1 MRIGMSPQ
9 AANTRVGGQK
19 RRSRGLVWSTCS
31 SPTPAHDYTH
41 LSLCLSIASASKSV
55 NATFSSGPCL
65 TALPS
70 FILHGEEGPAR
81 GLAARSHNIHL
92 ALFTSFTHECSDQA
106 EVPRTSPLKGAVSRI
121 RAISYPTPRP
131 PFAQAHQFTMPDI
144 PEVTPPPGKLSRP
157 TATSAPTAPPSRPR
171 GGWSG
176 AHAPS

>member
-1 MRIGMSPQ
+1 MRISMSPQ
-9 AANTRVGGQK
+9 AANTRVGGQN
-19 RRSRGLVWSTCS
+19 RRSRGIVWSTCS
-31 SPTPAHDYTH
+31 SSTPTHDYTH

-55 NATFSSGPCL
+55 NATFSRGPCL

-70 FILHGEEGPAR
+70 FILQGEEEPAR
-81 GLAARSHNIHL
+81 GLATRSRNTRL
-92 ALFTSFTHECSDQA
+92 ALFTSITHEGNDQA
-106 EVPRTSPLKGAVSRI
+106 EVPRTSPLKEAVSRI
-121 RAISYPTPRP
+121 RAMTPRP
-131 PFAQAHQFTMPDI
+131 PFAQVHQSTMPDI